1 MHCNNMN
8 VKNIN
13 TSKKLFLK
21 LLNDNKE
28 MLDLKHSQD
37 NANSHTHKY
46 HMMMLSVCITD
57 NDRLKMRCIH
67 KKGTFVPN
75 RHIKVLLNF
84 DLKKKKKDWPS
95 KECQNITKNPD
106 KTQKKKNRAANN
118 DLNIYKIT

>member
-1 MHCNNMN
+1 MN

-84 DLKKKKKDWPS
+84 DLKKKKRTDHP
-95 KECQNITKNPD
+95 KNV
-106 KTQKKKNRAANN
+106 KTLQRTPIRPKKKKTGQ
-118 DLNIYKIT
+118 LITT